1 MGRKSVAILDV
12 RTSEIAVV
20 LGERGVNNTFVFK
33 ASKTE
38 PFDGYDEDG
47 VFYDETALK
56 KAVAS
61 AVSATE
67 QICGERIREIFVGV
81 PGAFCTVRKTE
92 RTIGFPKK
100 RKIGQAEIDML
111 FNSGDEPL
119 EGYRR
124 IRAASM
130 IYTTGDN
137 RRAVDPT
144 GIASSVLSGELSY
157 FYCKEE
163 FAALFEEMFSKMKIT
178 PYFLPAQYAM
188 ATYLIP
194 SETRDEGALFL
205 DVGFLSSSVLVLLGN
220 GVCAQKTFWVGE
232 GHLAEYLMEQLS
244 VPYEVAYMLL
254 SKANL
259 YAKGDVGSKEFV
271 IGGNSYDIDM
281 GQLAEKVKDGL
292 DELFCEKIGAFIQ
305 DNAGRELDYK
315 PLYVS
320 GEGLCGIRGALEH
333 VSKRIE
339 RVCEQLAP
347 DLPYYNKPSMSSR
360 IALLDMACG
369 DSRKTGVLYRLINK
383 FGG

>member
-38 PFDGYDEDG
+38 SYEGYDEDG
-47 VFYDETALK
+47 VFFDEAELR
-56 KAVAS
+56 KAVAD
-61 AVSATE
+61 AVSAAE

-92 RTIGFPKK
+92 RTVGFPKK
-100 RKIGQAEIDML
+100 RRIGQAEIDML

-144 GIASSVLSGELSY
+144 GIASTVISGELSY
-157 FYCKEE
+157 FYCKDE
-163 FAALFEEMFSKMKIT
+163 FADFFEDIFSKMKIAAH
-178 PYFLPAQYAM
+178 FLPAQYAM

-220 GVCAQKTFWVGE
+220 GVCAQGTFWVGE
-232 GHLAEYLMEQLS
+232 GHLAEYIMDELS
-244 VPYEVAYMLL
+244 VPYDVALMLL
-254 SKANL
+254 TKANL
-259 YAKGDVGSKEFV
+259 YAKGDLGRKEFV
-271 IGGNSYDIDM
+271 VDGSAYEIDM
-281 GQLAEKVKDGL
+281 DLLAEKVKEGL
-292 DELFCEKIGAFIQ
+292 DELFCERIGAFIEE
-305 DNAGRELDYK
+305 NAGRELDYK

-320 GEGLCGIRGALEH
+320 GEGLSGIRGALEH
-333 VSKRIE
+333 ISKRIE

-369 DSRKTGVLYRLINK
+369 DSQRKGLFNKLINK

>member
-12 RTSEIAVV
+12 RTSEITVV

-47 VFYDETALK
+47 VFYDEAALK
-56 KAVAS
+56 RAVAN
-61 AVSATE
+61 AVSSTE
-67 QICGERIREIFVGV
+67 QICGERIREIYVGV
-81 PGAFCTVRKTE
+81 PGAFCNVRRTE

-100 RKIGQAEIDML
+100 RRIGQAELDML
-111 FNSGDEPL
+111 FNSGDEPV

-144 GIASSVLSGELSY
+144 GIFSTVLSGELSY
-157 FYCKEE
+157 FYCKEQ
-163 FAALFEEMFSKMKIT
+163 FATFFEEIFSKMKIV

-194 SETRDEGALFL
+194 SETRDEGALFM
-205 DVGFLSSSVLVLLGN
+205 DVSFLSSSVLVLLGN
-220 GVCAQKTFWVGE
+220 GVCAQKTIWVGE
-232 GHLAEYLMEQLS
+232 GHLAEFLMERLS
-244 VPYEVAYMLL
+244 VPYEAASTLL
-254 SKANL
+254 FKANL
-259 YAKGDVGSKEFV
+259 YARGDVGSKEFV
-271 IGGNSYDIDM
+271 IDGNSYDIDM
-281 GQLAEKVKDGL
+281 GLLAETVKDGL
-292 DELFCEKIGAFIQ
+292 DELFCEKIGAFIH

-333 VSKRIE
+333 ISKRIE
-339 RVCEQLAP
+339 RVCEQIAP

-369 DSRKTGVLYRLINK
+369 DRRKTGMLYRFINK
-383 FGG
+383 LGG

>member
-1 MGRKSVAILDV
+1 MGHKSVAVLDV

-20 LGERGVNNTFVFK
+20 LGERGVNSTFVFK

-38 PFDGYDEDG
+38 PYDGYDEEG
-47 VFYDETALK
+47 AFFDEAQLK
-56 KAVAS
+56 KAVES
-61 AVSATE
+61 AVSAAE
-67 QICGERIREIFVGV
+67 QICGERIREIYIGV

-100 RKIGQAEIDML
+100 RRIGQAELDML
-111 FNSGDEPL
+111 FNSGDEPM
-119 EGYRR
+119 EGFRR

-144 GIASSVLSGELSY
+144 GIASTVLSGELSY
-157 FYCKEE
+157 FYCNEK
-163 FAALFEEMFSKMKIT
+163 FASFFEELFSKMRISAH
-178 PYFLPAQYAM
+178 FLPAQYAM

-220 GVCAQKTFWVGE
+220 GVCAQGTFWVGE
-232 GHLAEYLMEQLS
+232 GQLAVFVSEELN
-244 VPYEVAYMLL
+244 VPYEVALTLL

-259 YAKGDVGSKEFV
+259 YARGDLGSKEFV
-271 IGGNSYDIDM
+271 IDGNAYDIDM
-281 GQLAEKVKDGL
+281 DLLAEKVKEGL
-292 DELFCEKIGAFIQ
+292 DELFCERLGAFIQ
-305 DNAGRELDYK
+305 ENAGRELDYK

-320 GEGLCGIRGALEH
+320 GEGLSGIRGALEH

-339 RVCEQLAP
+339 RVCEQLTP

-369 DSRKTGVLYRLINK
+369 DRRRSGMLYRLINK